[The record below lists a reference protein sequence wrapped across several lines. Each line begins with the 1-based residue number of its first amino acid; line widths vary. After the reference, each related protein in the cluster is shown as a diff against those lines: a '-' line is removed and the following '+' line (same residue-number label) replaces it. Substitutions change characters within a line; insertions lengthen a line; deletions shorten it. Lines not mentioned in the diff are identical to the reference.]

1 MRRKRDR
8 KCISLL
14 PIANISAV
22 PHKPVVVHQL
32 VLWLA
37 TQFYNS
43 WFVNSPQLFSSVR
56 IAASDSD
63 YDRKQPFECNFV
75 ITNTITGLRSRR
87 SCDIFNKALTLLLD
101 CSQNRLAKCPQTALW
116 RSLRGITYTNWI
128 AVNIYIYICATQRYS
143 LTLLFKLFY
152 FALVN
157 IHFPEINF
165 LDFYVVQW
173 ACELWHHF

>member
-1 MRRKRDR
+1 MKDTAVRAAYIIHPSRLLYYRSRLLMRRKRDG

-22 PHKPVVVHQL
+22 PRKPVVVHQL

-63 YDRKQPFECNFV
+63 HDRKQLFGCNFV

-87 SCDIFNKALTLLLD
+87 SCDLFNKALTLLLD

-116 RSLRGITYTNWI
+116 RSLRGMPYTNCI
-128 AVNIYIYICATQRYS
+128 PVIYAYI
-143 LTLLFKLFY
+143 
-152 FALVN
+152 
-157 IHFPEINF
+157 
-165 LDFYVVQW
+165 
-173 ACELWHHF
+173 